1 MRARMMRN
9 NSPLVSP
16 DLDKLVPYPVE
27 ASLVLGMKRW
37 TLDTT
42 GILSP
47 QDAAGYGS
55 TLVACCALMQ
65 WNNYL
70 ASGGEKSY
78 AYAFLAQARWLL
90 DHTAPIVVAG
100 GQEDEPYASGWLLP
114 APSSATSS
122 ESVCLSALTQSV
134 GLSVLIRA
142 FQLTGDQEYRD
153 GIQRVVRTFERDIL
167 DGGVC
172 APIGSNGICFE
183 EMAVYPAAHALSG
196 SIFALL
202 GLYDYLQFTHN
213 THIDGLIQRGL
224 ATLHELL
231 GEWESGSWTCTKLLD
246 RELAT
251 PTQYELHIALLEAL
265 ARTSGCEH
273 CAQVAA
279 RWKIYSKRST
289 ARLRYRAASLAR
301 RLHRG
306 LGQTVQKALF
316 PQPHPACMTRVCLA
330 VPAFPVM
337 GGVLTFL
344 EKVAL
349 VSEKSWQR
357 EYVTRHI
364 GPDPSGYVIQRFGTR
379 RMTPLYFPFVW
390 LYALAGWGKLISLHR
405 HGTGYTVILP
415 QDGIFTGA
423 FAGLAG
429 RLAGVRVVCIDH
441 GDLSLLQ
448 PRNSQIYR
456 SERLEEVDAKNW
468 PWFVRLAARSLLA
481 FYWPSRRLL
490 AWIAAR
496 CVDHY
501 LIPGIP
507 EDGVNDIC
515 KRLGVPASRI
525 TRFANM
531 IEIER
536 HVIPDAET
544 REALRREHGIP
555 ADATLIAIVCRL
567 SSEKGLE
574 IAVEAISQALV
585 ALPDRRLAANVRVII
600 VGDGPQREQ
609 LARDIERHKLSGL
622 CMLWGEASMDEV
634 IAILGISDIFLY
646 TSARG
651 AGYPLAIMEAMTSR
665 CAVIASTEPA
675 ANTLL
680 LAEGRGI
687 TVPVGD
693 VATTSA
699 ALVRLLTHPE
709 QCRSMGEKARA
720 YIAAQHSPEIF
731 WRTLLRATGWSALRK
746 LLPDGKG
753 DQYAR

>member
-1 MRARMMRN
+1 M
-9 NSPLVSP
+9 
-16 DLDKLVPYPVE
+16 PYPVE
-27 ASLVLGMKRW
+27 VSLVLGMKHW

-42 GILSP
+42 GIPFP
-47 QDAAGYGS
+47 QDVVGYGS
-55 TLVACCALMQ
+55 ALVACYALMQ

-70 ASGGEKSY
+70 VSGGEKSY
-78 AYAFLAQARWLL
+78 AYVFLAQARWLL
-90 DHTAPIVVAG
+90 DHAVPIAVAG
-100 GQEDEPYASGWLLP
+100 GQWDEPYASGWPLP
-114 APSSATSS
+114 SPSSATSP
-122 ESVCLSALTQSV
+122 EAVCLSARTQSV

-142 FQLTGDQEYRD
+142 FQLTGSQEFLD
-153 GIQRVVRTFERDIL
+153 GIQRVIRTFELDIL

-172 APIGSNGICFE
+172 APIGSNGVCFE
-183 EMAVYPAAHALSG
+183 EMAVYPTAHALSG

-202 GLYDYLQFTHN
+202 GLYDHLQFAHN
-213 THIDGLIQRGL
+213 TDIERLFQRGM

-231 GEWESGSWTCTKLLD
+231 GEWESGSWTRTNLLD

-251 PTQYELHIALLEAL
+251 PAQHDLHIALLEAL
-265 ARTSGCEH
+265 ARISGCEH

-279 RWKIYSKRST
+279 RWKARTKRPT
-289 ARLRYRAASLAR
+289 ARLRYWAASLGR
-301 RLHRG
+301 YLCRG
-306 LGQTVQKALF
+306 MCQTVQKALF
-316 PQPHPACMTRVCLA
+316 HQPHPTCMTHVCLV
-330 VPAFPVM
+330 VPTFPVM

-349 VSEKSWQR
+349 MSEKSWQR
-357 EYVTRHI
+357 EYVTQHT
-364 GPDPSGYVIQRFGTR
+364 GPDPSGYVIHRFGAR
-379 RMTPLYFPFVW
+379 RMTPWYFPFVW
-390 LYALAGWGKLISLHR
+390 LYVVAGWGKLISLLR
-405 HGTGYTVILP
+405 HGAGYTVILP

-429 RLAGVRVVCIDH
+429 KLAGVRVVCIDH

-448 PRNSQIYR
+448 PRNSRIYR
-456 SERLEEVDAKNW
+456 YERLEEVSAKNW

-481 FYWPSRRLL
+481 FYWPSRQLL

-496 CVDHY
+496 CIDHY
-501 LIPGIP
+501 LIPGVP
-507 EDGVNDIC
+507 EDGVDDIC

-536 HVIPDAET
+536 HAIPDAET
-544 REALRREHGIP
+544 RAVLRRDNGIP
-555 ADATLIAIVCRL
+555 ADATLLAIVCRL
-567 SSEKGLE
+567 SAEKGLE
-574 IAVEAISQALV
+574 IAVEAISQALA
-585 ALPDRRLAANVRVII
+585 ALPSGPTANVRVII

-634 IAILGISDIFLY
+634 ITILGISDIFLY
-646 TSARG
+646 TSTRG
-651 AGYPLAIMEAMTSR
+651 AGYPLAIMEAMASR

-680 LAEGRGI
+680 LAEGRGT
-687 TVPVGD
+687 TVPAGD
-693 VATTSA
+693 VAATCA

-731 WRTLLRATGWSALRK
+731 WRTLRRATGWSDLRK

-753 DQYAR
+753 DQYTP